1 MREYLEALDSRR
13 FRSSANVCKK
23 AKKKATD
30 RKFQEVLEALRL
42 QCGCVLGLSLGAE
55 EGIRGEATATR
66 NDALAI
72 RRHCCGP
79 RVDHHQSS
87 AWGRINQ
94 TLGIQIGRT
103 RGRESIGAKSKT
115 KTGDSPKHTGRMLL
129 QEWSETFCT
138 DRKRDVRNA
147 APLHYA
153 TVCVYVMG
161 SVLICRCF

>member
-23 AKKKATD
+23 KEENATD
-30 RKFQEVLEALRL
+30 GKFQEVLEALRL

-55 EGIRGEATATR
+55 EGIRREATATR
-66 NDALAI
+66 NDALAT
-72 RRHCCGP
+72 RTHTHTHCCGP

-115 KTGDSPKHTGRMLL
+115 KNGRL
-129 QEWSETFCT
+129 SKTY
-138 DRKRDVRNA
+138 RKDA
-147 APLHYA
+147 AA
-153 TVCVYVMG
+153 EME
-161 SVLICRCF
+161 